1 MYFAN
6 LNLKSNNMSF
16 NNYEFFQNFS
26 ERDDLAK
33 YKDNALLLYSLQIRY
48 GIEDID
54 DIAATSLTDGGG
66 DKKAD
71 LVYINTDKKEA
82 VIAQGY
88 FATKFKLEA
97 PANKASDLNTAIIW
111 LLARD
116 LNDVPERLKST
127 AKELRHKISIGEI
140 TKISLWYSHN
150 SPESKN
156 VQAELKSAE
165 ATLSS
170 VLKNHFEEN
179 DLECNYLEIGLN
191 TLNTWYSSLTIPIL
205 VTDKIEVDGCTGFTT
220 EGPDWFSFTTSF
232 PADKLWELYSVHNT
246 LMFSANVRD
255 YLGSRKADS
264 NINNGIKESASS
276 TPQQFFVYNNGITA
290 LTNKFEIDE
299 NNKLTING
307 ISIVNGAQTT
317 GAIGSL
323 SAKPSSDLR
332 IPIRFIKCSS
342 PDTVASIVKYNNSQN
357 KVNAPDFRSN
367 DDVQKRITQEFN
379 GSGRMQYSARRGGS
393 ADVIKRNPN
402 IIPSLTAGQV
412 LAAFHGKPSV
422 AYNEKSKIWD
432 NDSLYSQFF
441 NEQTTAKHIFLC
453 YSLVKAIEEIK
464 LELIQKDELLS
475 NEQELLSFLRSRGS
489 IILFASAI
497 ANSLEVILN
506 KKISNSFSVEFRKNQ
521 TLDGAKFQWK
531 QILYMAS
538 AFVNTLNDGLEDG
551 IKNEVKIESAIKTF
565 TTLINAVKVANKL
578 ILEKFTAEIS
588 I

>member
-1 MYFAN
+1 MGF
-6 LNLKSNNMSF
+6 SD
-16 NNYEFFQNFS
+16 YEFFQNFQ
-26 ERDDLAK
+26 ERDDLTK

-82 VIAQGY
+82 IIAQGY
-88 FATKFKLEA
+88 FALKFKAEA
-97 PANKASDLNTAIIW
+97 PANKASDLNTAIAW

-116 LNDVPERLKST
+116 LNDVPDRLKST
-127 AKELRHKISIGEI
+127 AKELRQKISTGEI

-150 SPESKN
+150 SPESEN
-156 VQAELKSAE
+156 VADELKSAE
-165 ATLSS
+165 STLSS
-170 VLKNHFEEN
+170 TLRNHFQGQ
-179 DLECNYLEIGLN
+179 DVECSYLEIGLN

-205 VTDKIEVDGCTGFTT
+205 VTDKIEVDNCIGFLT
-220 EGPDWFSFTTSF
+220 EGPDWTSFTTSF
-232 PADKLWELYSVHNT
+232 PADKLWELYRMHNT

-264 NINNGIKESASS
+264 NINNGIKDTASS

-290 LTNKFEIDE
+290 LTNKFEIED
-299 NNKLTING
+299 NKLTING

-323 SAKPSSDLR
+323 SIKPSSDLR
-332 IPIRFIKCSS
+332 IPIRFIKCSN
-342 PDTVASIVKYNNSQN
+342 PDTVASIVKFNNSQN

-367 DDVQKRITQEFN
+367 DDVQKRITREFK
-379 GSGRMQYSARRGGS
+379 GLGRMEYSARRGGS
-393 ADVIKRNPN
+393 VDVIKRNPN
-402 IIPSLTAGQV
+402 VIPSLTAGQV

-453 YSLVKAIEEIK
+453 YTLVKAIEEMK
-464 LELIQKDELLS
+464 LELIQKDDLLT

-497 ANSLEVILN
+497 AKSLEVILN
-506 KKISNSFSVEFRKNQ
+506 KKISNNFNVVFSKNL
-521 TLDGAKFQWK
+521 TLDSAKYQWK

-551 IKNEVKIESAIKTF
+551 IKNEDKIQSAIKTF
-565 TTLINAVKVANKL
+565 TTLINAVKVANKI
-578 ILEKFTAEIS
+578 ILDRFTAEIS